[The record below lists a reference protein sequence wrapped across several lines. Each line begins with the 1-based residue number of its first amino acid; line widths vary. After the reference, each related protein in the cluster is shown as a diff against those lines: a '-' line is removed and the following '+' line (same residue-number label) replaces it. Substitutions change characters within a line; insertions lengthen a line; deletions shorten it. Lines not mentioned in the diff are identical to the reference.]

1 MLVHQGK
8 HALWHNATTL
18 NTLSLFHLF
27 CMMNIDLNSLQT
39 SLEPLLNWG
48 NVPLNMPSL
57 MALAAGLGWASG
69 FRLYALIFTLGALDR
84 FAGVTLPGDLN
95 VLSNNWVLGISGV
108 LLLTEFLADKI
119 PWLDSVWDSIH
130 TFIRIPAGAALA
142 AGVMGDQG
150 AAMQIA
156 TALLGGTLAA
166 GTHLAKAGTR
176 AAINTSPEPF
186 SNVAASVG
194 EDAMFAGGMWVLL
207 NYPLLFLIGLAIFIV
222 LASILI
228 YFLWRCIKV
237 LFQGVRRKSVGSNP

>member
-1 MLVHQGK
+1 M
-8 HALWHNATTL
+8 T
-18 NTLSLFHLF
+18 
-27 CMMNIDLNSLQT
+27 IDLNTVQT
-39 SLEPLLNWG
+39 TLEPLLNWG

-95 VLSNNWVLGISGV
+95 VLSNAWVLGISGV

-119 PWLDSVWDSIH
+119 PWLDSMWDTIH

-150 AAMQIA
+150 AAMQMA

-186 SNVAASVG
+186 SNIAASVG
-194 EDAMFAGGMWVLL
+194 EDAMFAGGMWALL
-207 NYPLLFLIGLAIFIV
+207 THPVIFLVGLVIFV
-222 LASILI
+222 VVAVILI
-228 YFLWRCIKV
+228 YLLWRFVKII
-237 LFQGVRRKSVGSNP
+237 FQGFRRKSVNSVS

>member
-8 HALWHNATTL
+8 HALWHNATTRCA
-18 NTLSLFHLF
+18 LSSFTHF
-27 CMMNIDLNSLQT
+27 CTMNIDLNSVQT

-95 VLSNNWVLGISGV
+95 VLSNYWVLGISGV

-150 AAMQIA
+150 AAVQLA

-166 GTHLAKAGTR
+166 GRWRRVRIWPRRVRARPSIPRPSRLAMLPPRWARMPCSPVVCGRCSITHY
-176 AAINTSPEPF
+176 SF
-186 SNVAASVG
+186 
-194 EDAMFAGGMWVLL
+194 
-207 NYPLLFLIGLAIFIV
+207 
-222 LASILI
+222 
-228 YFLWRCIKV
+228 
-237 LFQGVRRKSVGSNP
+237 

>member
-1 MLVHQGK
+1 MDI
-8 HALWHNATTL
+8 
-18 NTLSLFHLF
+18 NTFSQNLS
-27 CMMNIDLNSLQT
+27 
-39 SLEPLLNWG
+39 PLLNWS
-48 NVPLNMPSL
+48 NAPLNMPSL

-69 FRLYALIFTLGALDR
+69 LRLYALIFTLGALDR
-84 FAGVTLPGDLN
+84 FAGVTLPGDLS
-95 VLSNNWVLGISGV
+95 VLSNLWVMGISGL
-108 LLLTEFLADKI
+108 LLLTEFFADKI

-130 TFIRIPAGAALA
+130 TFIRIPAGAMLA
-142 AGVMGDQG
+142 GAVMGDQG
-150 AAMQIA
+150 SAMQIA

-186 SNVAASVG
+186 TNVAASTA
-194 EDAMFAGGMWVLL
+194 EDAMFAGGMWALL

-228 YFLWRCIKV
+228 YFLWRFIKV